1 MKTEQFKERYL
12 AGCSLWGTEY
22 FFYLVTEGMD
32 TVVATANG
40 VTAKPPMIPMA
51 TTTSRK
57 DGLSLHAR
65 PRTPL
70 NNHNSVVYA

>member
-22 FFYLVTEGMD
+22 YFYLVTEGMD
-32 TVVATANG
+32 NVVAYANG
-40 VTAKPPMIPMA
+40 VTAKPAYDPHCCYHLPK
-51 TTTSRK
+51 RQ
-57 DGLSLHAR
+57 LELAR
-65 PRTPL
+65 QTKTPL

>member
-22 FFYLVTEGMD
+22 FCYLVTEGMD
-32 TVVATANG
+32 TVVAHANG
-40 VTAKPPMIPMA
+40 VTAKPAYDPHCCYHLPK
-51 TTTSRK
+51 RQ
-57 DGLSLHAR
+57 LELAR
-65 PRTPL
+65 QTKTPL